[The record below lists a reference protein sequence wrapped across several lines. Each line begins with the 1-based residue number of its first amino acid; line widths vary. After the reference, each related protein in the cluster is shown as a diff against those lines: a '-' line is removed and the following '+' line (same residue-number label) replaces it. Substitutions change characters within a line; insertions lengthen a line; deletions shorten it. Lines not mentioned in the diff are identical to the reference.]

1 VDSRRTVWQKYWAI
15 DLVAIVVL
23 VVVVIFAAVMS
34 ERASQARQLAHTLA
48 VQAERQRQAICDML
62 ASTPSNVPPNIARDR
77 DIFARPSHPDECRP
91 RPGVTPKPQPV
102 RVTINGHPATIVV
115 NPPAQPA
122 PAASSPSPSRTASPR
137 PQPRPTRSPTAR
149 PAPSPT
155 PTPSPSPTCLILG
168 HICH

>member
-15 DLVAIVVL
+15 DLVAIVML

-91 RPGVTPKPQPV
+91 RPGVVPKPQPV
-102 RVTINGHPATIVV
+102 HVTINGHPATIIV

-122 PAASSPSPSRTASPR
+122 PQVKQVKPSPR
-137 PQPRPTRSPTAR
+137 PQPRPTRSPTPR
-149 PAPSPT
+149 PTPRPT